1 MDKRKYYYLQEH
13 SIPRGHSPIK
23 DWKSEDKVKYYEI
36 KEKRRSYLSG
46 RGDSRQ
52 AYYFLL
58 SFTIFFVLGGLYGI
72 YSDNANSFDTGVA
85 CLIMGYGTLYG
96 ATIFQL
102 NAQSIDKD
110 LKNLWSEYIK
120 LVNKYYIEKDS

>member
-13 SIPRGHSPIK
+13 IIPQGHSPIK
-23 DWKSEDKVKYYEI
+23 DWEQEDKVKYYEI

-46 RGDSRQ
+46 REDSRQ

-58 SFTIFFVLGGLYGI
+58 SFTIFFVLFGLFGI
-72 YSDNANSFDTGVA
+72 YSDNANNFDTGVA

-110 LKNLWSEYIK
+110 LKNLWSDYIG